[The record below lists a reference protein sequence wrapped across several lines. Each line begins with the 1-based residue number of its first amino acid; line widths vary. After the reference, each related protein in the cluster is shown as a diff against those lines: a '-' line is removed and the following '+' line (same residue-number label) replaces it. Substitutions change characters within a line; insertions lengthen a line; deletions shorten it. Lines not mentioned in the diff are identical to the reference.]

1 MATRKCG
8 IPASETRVLTKSDL
22 LHQLKEIDND
32 NSAIN
37 KILKLEMLF
46 RERISSHVGS
56 LPTNKSSFHKFK
68 TNPFVLMM
76 QCLKMGY
83 AQIKEIESD
92 ILPAKVFSSMETSA
106 GKMIE
111 DVMLPMY
118 GWECVSSGMHTK
130 NSVLDGKKREGNVLK
145 LATLKSGPSCLND
158 EMSENFADSIVTYA
172 KEWAVEANV
181 KKIDFSYGVLYGTQK
196 MSNKK
201 DWHILRKIKDKVSE
215 KNINVFP
222 ENNWCCSFNVDDVV
236 VNVTIRIGLDW
247 WQYLGGKH
255 CFLELALSLLRACVK
270 PAALHGRE
278 NGYVIFDLGKIVS
291 MRSVPENFNV
301 SVVQRSQIEWL
312 FFFSR
317 HFCDEIVE
325 S

>member
-1 MATRKCG
+1 MKRKIG
-8 IPASETRVLTKSDL
+8 IPVSEVRVVRKNDL
-22 LHQLKEIDND
+22 LDKLKEIDN
-32 NSAIN
+32 NSSS
-37 KILKLEMLF
+37 KDLILRLEMLF

-56 LPTNKSSFHKFK
+56 LPTNESSFQKFK

-83 AQIKEIESD
+83 GQIKEIESD

-106 GKMIE
+106 GKMVE
-111 DVMLPMY
+111 DVMLPAY

-130 NSVLDGKKREGNVLK
+130 NSVLDGKKRDGDVLK

-172 KEWAVEANV
+172 KEWAFEANV
-181 KKIDFSYGVLYGTQK
+181 KSIDFTYGVLYGTQK

-201 DWHILRKIKDKVSE
+201 DWHILRKIKDKIPHQRMVDL
-215 KNINVFP
+215 P
-222 ENNWCCSFNVDDVV
+222 ENNWFCSFYVEDIL
-236 VNVTIRIGLDW
+236 VNVSIRIGLDW
-247 WQYLGGKH
+247 WHYLGGKN

-270 PAALHGRE
+270 PTALHNNANE
-278 NGYVIFDLGKIVS
+278 YIISDLGKIVT
-291 MRSVPENFNV
+291 MKGVPDNFNV
-301 SVVQRSQIEWL
+301 SILQRSQIEWL

-317 HFCDEIVE
+317 HFCDDIVE